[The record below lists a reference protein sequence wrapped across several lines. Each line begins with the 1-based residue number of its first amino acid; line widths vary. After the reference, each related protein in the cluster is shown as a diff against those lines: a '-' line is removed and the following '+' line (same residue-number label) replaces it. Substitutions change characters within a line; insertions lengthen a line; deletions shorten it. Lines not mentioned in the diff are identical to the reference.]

1 MGASFSAE
9 ALKLRKRPATWVLLL
24 ILVAAVALF
33 GYIFNYVF
41 TVNTAQQGVPPEIQ
55 EQFLQY
61 LLPGSVLVNVV
72 GSLANFG
79 SALALILGALAVGS
93 EYGWETLKTTLT
105 QKPTRLSVFAGKLA
119 AVAVILLVF
128 TLVVLALGAVSSY
141 LIASAEDASVNWPSF
156 RDWLQAIGAGWLIL
170 GTFAA
175 MGIFLATLFRGT
187 ALAIGLGLVYLLV
200 LENLF
205 IGLATQSD
213 TVQDIGSILPA
224 KNSLDLSESLGNVPQ
239 AFAVPGESVDASQ
252 AVLVLI
258 AYTVVFL
265 VVAVILFR
273 QRDMA

>member
-1 MGASFSAE
+1 MGASFGAE
-9 ALKLRKRPATWVLLL
+9 TLKLRKRPATWVLLL

-33 GYIFNYVF
+33 GYVFNYIF
-41 TVNTAQQGVPPEIQ
+41 TVNTSQQGQPPGFQ
-55 EQFLQY
+55 EAVLQY
-61 LLPGSVLVNVV
+61 VLPESVLVNVV

-79 SALALILGALAVGS
+79 SALALILGALTVGS
-93 EYGWETLKTTLT
+93 EYGWETVKTTLT
-105 QKPTRLSVFAGKLA
+105 QKPGRLSIFAGKIA
-119 AVAVILLVF
+119 AVAVILLIFV
-128 TLVVLALGAVSSY
+128 LAVLALGVVSSY
-141 LIASAEDASVNWPSF
+141 LIANAEDATINWPSF
-156 RDWLQAIGAGWLIL
+156 GDWLQAIGVGWLIL

-213 TVQDIGSILPA
+213 TVQDIGKALPA

-239 AFAVPGESVDASQ
+239 FLAVPGENVDATQ
-252 AVLVLI
+252 AALVLG

-265 VVAVILFR
+265 VLAVILFR

>member
-1 MGASFSAE
+1 MGASFGAE
-9 ALKLRKRPATWVLLL
+9 TLKLRKRPATWVLLL

-33 GYIFNYVF
+33 GYIFNYIFSV
-41 TVNTAQQGVPPEIQ
+41 TTSQEGVPPEAQ
-55 EQFLQY
+55 EAFLQY
-61 LLPGSVLVNVV
+61 LLPESVLVNVI

-105 QKPTRLSVFAGKLA
+105 QKPTRLSIFAGKLA

-128 TLVVLALGAVSSY
+128 VLIVLAIGALVSY
-141 LIASAEDASVNWPSF
+141 LIAASEDAAINWPSF
-156 RDWLQAIGAGWLIL
+156 GDWLQAIGAGWLIL

-175 MGIFLATLFRGT
+175 LGIFLATLFRGT

-205 IGLATQSD
+205 ISLAPQSETLQDIAQALPVSNSLNLANSLGTLPEAFAATGETVDATQ
-213 TVQDIGSILPA
+213 A
-224 KNSLDLSESLGNVPQ
+224 
-239 AFAVPGESVDASQ
+239 A
-252 AVLVLI
+252 LVLG
-258 AYTVVFL
+258 AYTVGFIVL
-265 VVAVILFR
+265 AVILFR